1 MKNFIKYIGIY
12 ISMIVVFISCETDF
26 ENPNSASSDDVFT
39 SREGLLSATIGLNQ
53 IYATSGV
60 RFITEGPAITTREVA
75 ITSTFLNLI
84 ELEDGGNALPNF
96 NSNTVGMWTTL
107 LRVIGLAE
115 DIAVNAPNVE
125 LDPGTTSGIIAYA
138 NLFRALSVG
147 SLSQNFEQ
155 VIIATSPD
163 NDASF
168 VSRQQGFQEAIR
180 LLEEA
185 NALLAANPVSAEF
198 KSAVLQ
204 GDFSLTDVINA
215 TLARYHLFAGNYEA
229 AISSASSVDLSV
241 GSQFNYDTQNANP
254 IWSRVFQ
261 NEVFNFRPQD
271 DFGIPAELNPDPADE
286 RRDFYLV
293 ALDTTNFNGFAIE
306 DLAGFFQ
313 SDSEP
318 IPVYLP
324 DEMRLIIAE
333 AQLRRTSPDIP
344 AAVAQIN
351 AVRTDTDD
359 IFGVNANLPAYSGPE
374 TVEALLDEIYV
385 NRRSELFLTGMSL
398 EDSRRFGRPQP
409 NPAPRT
415 FTDERNRN
423 FYPYPDT
430 ERNNNPNTPD
440 DPSI

>member
-1 MKNFIKYIGIY
+1 M
-12 ISMIVVFISCETDF
+12 
-26 ENPNSASSDDVFT
+26 
-39 SREGLLSATIGLNQ
+39 
-53 IYATSGV
+53 
-60 RFITEGPAITTREVA
+60 
-75 ITSTFLNLI
+75 
-84 ELEDGGNALPNF
+84 
-96 NSNTVGMWTTL
+96 
-107 LRVIGLAE
+107 
-115 DIAVNAPNVE
+115 
-125 LDPGTTSGIIAYA
+125 
-138 NLFRALSVG
+138 
-147 SLSQNFEQ
+147 
-155 VIIATSPD
+155 
-163 NDASF
+163 
-168 VSRQQGFQEAIR
+168 SRQQGFQEAIR

-198 KSAVLQ
+198 ESAVLQ

-229 AISSASSVDLSV
+229 AISSAGSVDLSV

-271 DFGIPAELNPDPADE
+271 NFGIPAELNPDPADE